1 MSSEF
6 TPAEHQQQP
15 APEPWAASF
24 WDSRFFLLADSSL
37 LLVVIGVVL
46 IPFLGVAGLILAVF
60 SALLGIAAL
69 LGIVSDMMDAAG
81 APVAEDAGVPSH
93 SHEHMH
99 Q

>member
-1 MSSEF
+1 MSSQL
-6 TPAEHQQQP
+6 TPAEHQQEP

-24 WDSRFFLLADSSL
+24 WDSRFFLLADCSL

-46 IPFLGVAGLILAVF
+46 IPFLGVAGLILAVL
-60 SALLGIAAL
+60 SALLGIGAL
-69 LGIVSDMMDAAG
+69 LGMVSNMMDAPG

-93 SHEHMH
+93 SHERMH

>member
-6 TPAEHQQQP
+6 TPAEHQQEP

-24 WDSRFFLLADSSL
+24 WDSRFFLLADCSL

-60 SALLGIAAL
+60 SVLLGIGALLGMM
-69 LGIVSDMMDAAG
+69 SNMMDAPG

-93 SHEHMH
+93 SHERMH